1 MAATAQTNDQDIYP
15 REDAA
20 MVRQVDG
27 QTVAVRPLK
36 RVKTPT
42 GEDAVAERIIVAFST
57 AIDTAAITDA
67 HTTAASGGAGK
78 ARPVLD
84 LGDNTFL
91 VDVSGAASLERAM
104 DAYRADS
111 RVRSPEEAIANTP
124 SPVRRTTRQPHAQ
137 YAPLLLVVEWDPRK
151 LSTNLILQKR

>member
-91 VDVSGAASLERAM
+91 VDVSGPR
-104 DAYRADS
+104 
-111 RVRSPEEAIANTP
+111 RS
-124 SPVRRTTRQPHAQ
+124 HAQ
-137 YAPLLLVVEWDPRK
+137 WTRIARIRVSVPRRRPS
-151 LSTNLILQKR
+151 LTLHPQCGARPASRMHNTRRFS